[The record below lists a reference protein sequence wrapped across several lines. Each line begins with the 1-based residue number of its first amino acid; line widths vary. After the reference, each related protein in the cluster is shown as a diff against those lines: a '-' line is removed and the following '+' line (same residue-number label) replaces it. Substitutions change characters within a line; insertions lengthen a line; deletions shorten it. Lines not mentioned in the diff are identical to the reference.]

1 MARSGNGRAAGHI
14 LSNGGGHAHSGFRA
28 MNTDYMRSE
37 HRLPRLCAKQVCSV
51 FRFIGL
57 KPRWAHRQACLCS
70 RKAFALYEVL
80 LGLLIF
86 AVGIIALGRAVNNCM
101 NASVLSA
108 DDARVREILA
118 NRMVEIETTPGQPDK
133 AKESKIDTG
142 FGIIKLVQKAVPQEM
157 KEEDGTELTGI
168 IRVTLTANWTRG
180 GANQSKAIAFYVY
193 RL

>member
-1 MARSGNGRAAGHI
+1 M
-14 LSNGGGHAHSGFRA
+14 
-28 MNTDYMRSE
+28 
-37 HRLPRLCAKQVCSV
+37 
-51 FRFIGL
+51 
-57 KPRWAHRQACLCS
+57 
-70 RKAFALYEVL
+70 L

-142 FGIIKLVQKAVPQEM
+142 FGIIKLVQKAYSR
-157 KEEDGTELTGI
+157 K
-168 IRVTLTANWTRG
+168 
-180 GANQSKAIAFYVY
+180 
-193 RL
+193 

>member
-1 MARSGNGRAAGHI
+1 M
-14 LSNGGGHAHSGFRA
+14 
-28 MNTDYMRSE
+28 E
-37 HRLPRLCAKQVCSV
+37 HRLPSLCTRQALSV
-51 FRFIGL
+51 FHLSRL
-57 KPRWAHRQACLCS
+57 KARWAHRQACLRS

-86 AVGIIALGRAVNNCM
+86 AIGIIALGRAVNNCM

-108 DDARVREILA
+108 DDARVREVLA

-180 GANQSKAIAFYVY
+180 GADQSKAIAFYVY

>member
-1 MARSGNGRAAGHI
+1 MQRARSRLEVA
-14 LSNGGGHAHSGFRA
+14 L
-28 MNTDYMRSE
+28 ME
-37 HRLPRLCAKQVCSV
+37 HQLPSV
-51 FRFIGL
+51 FHFSRL
-57 KPRWAHRQACLCS
+57 KARWAHRQACLGS

-118 NRMVEIETTPGQPDK
+118 NRMVEVETTPGQPDK

-142 FGIIKLVQKAVPQEM
+142 FGIIKLVQKTVPQEM

>member
-1 MARSGNGRAAGHI
+1 MQRARSRLARH
-14 LSNGGGHAHSGFRA
+14 L
-28 MNTDYMRSE
+28 ME
-37 HRLPRLCAKQVCSV
+37 HRLPSLCAKQALSL
-51 FRFIGL
+51 FHFSRL
-57 KPRWAHRQACLCS
+57 KARWAHRQACPCF

-118 NRMVEIETTPGQPDK
+118 NRMVEVETTPGQPDK

-157 KEEDGTELTGI
+157 KEEDGTQLTGI

>member
-1 MARSGNGRAAGHI
+1 MQRARSPLAGH
-14 LSNGGGHAHSGFRA
+14 L
-28 MNTDYMRSE
+28 ME
-37 HRLPRLCAKQVCSV
+37 HRLPSLCGKQGLSLFQFSRLKA
-51 FRFIGL
+51 
-57 KPRWAHRQACLCS
+57 RWAHRQACQCS

-118 NRMVEIETTPGQPDK
+118 NQMVEIETTPGQPDK

>member
-1 MARSGNGRAAGHI
+1 MQRARS
-14 LSNGGGHAHSGFRA
+14 
-28 MNTDYMRSE
+28 
-37 HRLPRLCAKQVCSV
+37 RLPGHLMEQSLSGRQALSLFHFSRLKA
-51 FRFIGL
+51 
-57 KPRWAHRQACLCS
+57 RWAQRQACLCS

-118 NRMVEIETTPGQPDK
+118 NRLVEIE
-133 AKESKIDTG
+133 TG
-142 FGIIKLVQKAVPQEM
+142 FGIIKLVQKAGPQEM

>member
-1 MARSGNGRAAGHI
+1 MRRARSRLARR
-14 LSNGGGHAHSGFRA
+14 L
-28 MNTDYMRSE
+28 ME
-37 HRLPRLCAKQVCSV
+37 HRLPSLFHFSRLKAC
-51 FRFIGL
+51 
-57 KPRWAHRQACLCS
+57 WAHRQACLCS

-133 AKESKIDTG
+133 AKEFKIDTG
-142 FGIIKLVQKAVPQEM
+142 FGIIKLVQKAAPQI
-157 KEEDGTELTGI
+157 G
-168 IRVTLTANWTRG
+168 RAHV
-180 GANQSKAIAFYVY
+180 
-193 RL
+193 

>member
-1 MARSGNGRAAGHI
+1 M
-14 LSNGGGHAHSGFRA
+14 
-28 MNTDYMRSE
+28 E
-37 HRLPRLCAKQVCSV
+37 HRLPSLCGKQGLSLFQFSRLK
-51 FRFIGL
+51 G
-57 KPRWAHRQACLCS
+57 RWARRQACLRS

-108 DDARVREILA
+108 DDARVREVLS

>member
-1 MARSGNGRAAGHI
+1 
-14 LSNGGGHAHSGFRA
+14 
-28 MNTDYMRSE
+28 MRLVRI
-37 HRLPRLCAKQVCSV
+37 HRKIR
-51 FRFIGL
+51 
-57 KPRWAHRQACLCS
+57 H
-70 RKAFALYEVL
+70 AFALYEVM
-80 LGLLIF
+80 LGVFIF
-86 AVGIIALGRAVNNCM
+86 AIGIIALGRAVSNCM
-101 NASVLSA
+101 NASAFSA

-168 IRVTLTANWTRG
+168 IRVTLTANWSRG
-180 GANQSKAIAFYVY
+180 GADQSKQIAFYVF

>member
-1 MARSGNGRAAGHI
+1 MQRARSRLAGH
-14 LSNGGGHAHSGFRA
+14 L
-28 MNTDYMRSE
+28 ME
-37 HRLPRLCAKQVCSV
+37 HRLPSLCAKQAFLPVS
-51 FRFIGL
+51 FAHKNSRL
-57 KPRWAHRQACLCS
+57 KARWAHRQACLCS

-180 GANQSKAIAFYVY
+180 GGNQSKAIAFYVY

>member
-1 MARSGNGRAAGHI
+1 
-14 LSNGGGHAHSGFRA
+14 
-28 MNTDYMRSE
+28 
-37 HRLPRLCAKQVCSV
+37 
-51 FRFIGL
+51 
-57 KPRWAHRQACLCS
+57 
-70 RKAFALYEVL
+70 
-80 LGLLIF
+80 
-86 AVGIIALGRAVNNCM
+86 M

-118 NRMVEIETTPGQPDK
+118 NRMVEVETTPGQPDK

-142 FGIIKLVQKAVPQEM
+142 FGIIKLAQKAVPQEM

-180 GANQSKAIAFYVY
+180 RADQSKAIAFYVY

>member
-1 MARSGNGRAAGHI
+1 MQRARSRLEVA
-14 LSNGGGHAHSGFRA
+14 L
-28 MNTDYMRSE
+28 ME
-37 HRLPRLCAKQVCSV
+37 HTLPSLRAKQALSL
-51 FRFIGL
+51 FHFSRL
-57 KPRWAHRQACLCS
+57 KARWAHRQACLGS

-133 AKESKIDTG
+133 AKEFKIDTG
-142 FGIIKLVQKAVPQEM
+142 FGIIKLVQKAVSQEM
-157 KEEDGTELTGI
+157 KEDDGTALTGI

>member
-1 MARSGNGRAAGHI
+1 MQPARSHLSGH
-14 LSNGGGHAHSGFRA
+14 L
-28 MNTDYMRSE
+28 ME
-37 HRLPRLCAKQVCSV
+37 HRLPRLFLFS
-51 FRFIGL
+51 RL
-57 KPRWAHRQACLCS
+57 KAHSAYRRARLCCL
-70 RKAFALYEVL
+70 KAFALYEVL

-118 NRMVEIETTPGQPDK
+118 NRMVEIETTPGQPDT

-142 FGIIKLVQKAVPQEM
+142 FGIIKMVQKAVPQEM
-157 KEEDGTELTGI
+157 KEEDGTELAGI
-168 IRVTLTANWTRG
+168 IRVTLTANWVRG

>member
-1 MARSGNGRAAGHI
+1 MQHARRVA
-14 LSNGGGHAHSGFRA
+14 L
-28 MNTDYMRSE
+28 ME
-37 HRLPRLCAKQVCSV
+37 HRPSLRANQALSL
-51 FRFIGL
+51 FHLSSL
-57 KPRWAHRQACLCS
+57 KARWTHRQACLYF

-86 AVGIIALGRAVNNCM
+86 AVGIISLGRAVNNCM

-108 DDARVREILA
+108 DDARVREVLA

-142 FGIIKLVQKAVPQEM
+142 FGIIKLVQKAVPEEM

-180 GANQSKAIAFYVY
+180 GAVQSKAIAFYVY

>member
-1 MARSGNGRAAGHI
+1 MQRARSRLAVA
-14 LSNGGGHAHSGFRA
+14 L
-28 MNTDYMRSE
+28 ME
-37 HRLPRLCAKQVCSV
+37 HRLPSLSAKQALSPFH
-51 FRFIGL
+51 FRQL
-57 KPRWAHRQACLCS
+57 KARWAYRQACLGS

-133 AKESKIDTG
+133 ARESKIDTG
-142 FGIIKLVQKAVPQEM
+142 FGIIKLVQKAVAQEM

-180 GANQSKAIAFYVY
+180 GGDQSKAIAFYVY